1 MTTEEYETYQAD
13 TSSGREEDIHVRVS
27 WDCELEC
34 TYVPRYIAE
43 MEAIRQHHD
52 CANADVRLVFGFD
65 S

>member
-27 WDCELEC
+27 WDCELE
-34 TYVPRYIAE
+34 
-43 MEAIRQHHD
+43 HHD